1 MSGNSKL
8 VSESLYDNQTREI
21 KLLLQLSKTVSIDK
35 YTLISSLKT
44 IVKQHFKKI
53 AEDFNLYIKEYEI
66 STLDNMNALRT
77 FEYYKSNTLTIHPKT
92 LSKML

>member
-21 KLLLQLSKTVSIDK
+21 KLSLQLSKTVSIDK

-44 IVKQHFKKI
+44 LVKQHFKKI

-92 LSKML
+92 LSKMQ

>member
-44 IVKQHFKKI
+44 LVKQHFKKI

>member
-44 IVKQHFKKI
+44 LVKQHFKKI
-53 AEDFNLYIKEYEI
+53 AEEFNLYIKEYEI